1 LSGKNNWA
9 YLQGLRLTMKSDD
22 SRGADS
28 PTRRHF
34 LERAGATVAGLALVV
49 PLMAKESSQATNL
62 PQPPG
67 LDPTAAQMTSNLRR
81 ANKVAARALEQGH
94 HPFGAILVAAN
105 NKTVLLEQGNI
116 DAVNH
121 AESTLARRASEQF
134 SAAELWT
141 MTLYSTAEPCVM
153 CAGTQYWANIGRLV
167 YGMSERQLLD
177 LTGNSSDN
185 PTLDVPSRYVF
196 SRGQKAI
203 RVWGPVEG
211 VVDEIAQ
218 LHRTFWQ

>member
-1 LSGKNNWA
+1 
-9 YLQGLRLTMKSDD
+9 MKSDD
-22 SRGADS
+22 SCGADS

-34 LERAGATVAGLALVV
+34 LAQAGATVAGLTMVA
-49 PLMAKESSQATNL
+49 PLIAEQPSQDTDL
-62 PQPPG
+62 PRPPG
-67 LDPTAAQMTSNLRR
+67 LDPTVAQMTSNLRR

-94 HPFGAILVAAN
+94 HPFGAILVAADHE
-105 NKTVLLEQGNI
+105 TVLLEQGNI
-116 DAVNH
+116 NAVNH
-121 AESTLARRASEQF
+121 AESTLARLASEKF
-134 SAAELWT
+134 TAAELWT

-203 RVWGPVEG
+203 QVWGPIDE

-218 LHRTFWQ
+218 LHKTFWK